1 MIPSLAVFLVTVYLI
16 LRVKTVDW
24 AAQNRFF
31 ISPAFGR
38 IKARVRAGR
47 IVQYVANLKGL
58 GVHIDEET
66 GKIGDGERVVWS
78 FWWWIF
84 GVRFI
89 GLDSVHEYDIEVTEV
104 SKDGQVT
111 TKTVRA
117 HSLHYS
123 GSYPMVVTKAES
135 FEGAKIGLRFRLTL
149 RTIHAGE
156 CLKFKSNWI
165 SVARSAVKSATRD
178 FVGKHKVRQLLAMQ
192 NELHLEDEGGFVE
205 LIKSLNTSEV
215 GNPGLIETLGQ
226 EIISVNLESVDI
238 EDESVAKSLIEQEVA
253 IEHGK
258 GEIALARKEA
268 EKTVIEA
275 NAALAKS
282 LKEIQA
288 EKARGLAKN
297 DVLRDQ
303 AEALGGPDGLVA
315 IRKWEAIGGLKEL
328 KGTLVLGGKDTSI
341 IVPTS
346 RQEGEKI

>member
-1 MIPSLAVFLVTVYLI
+1 
-16 LRVKTVDW
+16 
-24 AAQNRFF
+24 
-31 ISPAFGR
+31 
-38 IKARVRAGR
+38 
-47 IVQYVANLKGL
+47 
-58 GVHIDEET
+58 
-66 GKIGDGERVVWS
+66 
-78 FWWWIF
+78 
-84 GVRFI
+84 
-89 GLDSVHEYDIEVTEV
+89 
-104 SKDGQVT
+104 
-111 TKTVRA
+111 
-117 HSLHYS
+117 
-123 GSYPMVVTKAES
+123 
-135 FEGAKIGLRFRLTL
+135 
-149 RTIHAGE
+149 
-156 CLKFKSNWI
+156 
-165 SVARSAVKSATRD
+165 VKSATRD